1 MTRETCR
8 FRARS
13 TVPVARRRAA
23 RYRPPVPLDPPTPG
37 RAPSPELLRLAA
49 EGARNIERA
58 DQRQLEQG
66 EQHMRVALGAHY
78 GSARQRGLYVPL
90 VVGAGLVAAMASG
103 LLSIDYLTAGM
114 AVLLLGALGVA
125 FLDPVAGDAR
135 VASERAWLAARP
147 FPVRG
152 YFEALQQRPVAGAV
166 LLVQLRFAGETPPLD
181 LVQGV
186 LARIDPDAGVQSAGG
201 GLVLQSG
208 RVSGVTGIRINKV
221 PVYRNHR
228 IVPYVHRLVDEVL
241 APLHATYPIDQV
253 ELTRPV

>member
-1 MTRETCR
+1 M
-8 FRARS
+8 
-13 TVPVARRRAA
+13 
-23 RYRPPVPLDPPTPG
+23 PLDPPTPG

-90 VVGAGLVAAMASG
+90 VVGAGLVAAMAAG
-103 LLSIDYLTAGM
+103 FLSVDYLTAGM
-114 AVLLLGALGVA
+114 AVLLPGALGVA
-125 FLDPVAGDAR
+125 FLDPVASDGR

-166 LLVQLRFAGETPPLD
+166 LLVRLRFAGETPPLD

-186 LARIDPDAGVQSAGG
+186 LGPVDADASVQPAGG
-201 GLVLQSG
+201 RDLVMRSGL
-208 RVSGVTGIRINKV
+208 VSGVTGIRINKV

>member
-1 MTRETCR
+1 M
-8 FRARS
+8 
-13 TVPVARRRAA
+13 
-23 RYRPPVPLDPPTPG
+23 PLDPPTSG

-58 DQRQLEQG
+58 DQRQLELG
-66 EQHMRVALGAHY
+66 DNHMRVALGAHY
-78 GSARQRGLYVPL
+78 GSARQRALYVPML
-90 VVGAGLVAAMASG
+90 VGGGLVAAMAAGFISV
-103 LLSIDYLTAGM
+103 DYLTAGM
-114 AVLLLGALGVA
+114 AVLLPGLLGVA

-135 VASERAWLAARP
+135 VASERDWLAARP

-166 LLVQLRFAGETPPLD
+166 LLTQVRFAGETPPLD

-186 LARIDPDAGVQSAGG
+186 LGRIDANPSVRSAGG
-201 GLVLQSG
+201 RDLVLQSG
-208 RVSGVTGIRINKV
+208 LVSGATGIRINKV